1 MSRRGPTASKEQR
14 RTDFSH
20 KLVFDDGDQRV
31 ELLFLGHAH
40 TAGDAVAWLPKHGI
54 LFTGD
59 TCVNGAFN
67 YTGDANTESW
77 IAVLGAMED
86 LGVKTLCPGHGEM
99 GGKEILANQKRWF
112 LELRGA
118 VKAGIDKGLS
128 LEAIKEGFDVPF
140 YKEWTGKESKA
151 QSENIE
157 HVFKELSSPG
167 KPLGL
172 KSRLHRHP
180 HPHPSQPVVGTVG
193 SKR

>member
-1 MSRRGPTASKEQR
+1 
-14 RTDFSH
+14 
-20 KLVFDDGDQRV
+20 
-31 ELLFLGHAH
+31 
-40 TAGDAVAWLPKHGI
+40 
-54 LFTGD
+54 
-59 TCVNGAFN
+59 VNGAFN

-99 GGKEILANQKRWF
+99 GGAEILANQKRWF
-112 LELRGA
+112 LELRGT

-128 LEAIKEGFDVPF
+128 LEAIKDGFDVPF

-157 HVFKELSSPG
+157 HVFKELSNPKELSSPG

-180 HPHPSQPVVGTVG
+180 HPHPSQPAVGTVG
-193 SKR
+193 NKR